1 MKIDRLIGI
10 LSILLQQ
17 EQVTAPVLAEK
28 FEVSKRTINR
38 DIEALCMA
46 GIPIVTKQGQGGGI
60 SIMDG
65 YHMDKTLLTSRDMQA
80 ILTGLKSLDSVSG
93 TNRYQQL
100 MDKVTG
106 GSTKVLPSNEHIRI
120 DLSSWYKNSLP
131 PKITKIQQAIEDGRR
146 IQFSYYGPKGQ
157 RTRCIEP
164 YYLLFQWSSWYVW
177 GYCLTRKAYRMFKLT
192 RMEELV
198 VMEEWFEQQQV
209 EPPEFVEEEV
219 YPKTVHITALFSA
232 DMKWRLIEDYG
243 RESIEE
249 RDDGSLLF
257 EGGFTSKEN
266 LFGWLLTF
274 QDQVELVSPE
284 TLREEYKE
292 LLHTIIKKYSSSK

>member
-1 MKIDRLIGI
+1 M
-10 LSILLQQ
+10 
-17 EQVTAPVLAEK
+17 E
-28 FEVSKRTINR
+28 
-38 DIEALCMA
+38 
-46 GIPIVTKQGQGGGI
+46 
-60 SIMDG
+60 G
-65 YHMDKTLLTSRDMQA
+65 YRMDKTLLTSRDMQA

-131 PKITKIQQAIEDGRR
+131 PKITKIQQAIEEGRR
-146 IQFSYYGPKGQ
+146 IQFSYYGPKEQ

-164 YYLLFQWSSWYVW
+164 YYLLFQWSCWYVW

-192 RMEELV
+192 RMEELM
-198 VMEEWFEQQQV
+198 VMEERFEKQQV
-209 EPPEFVEEEV
+209 VPPEFAEEEL
-219 YPKTVHITALFSA
+219 YPKTLQITALFSA

-243 RESIEE
+243 RESFEE

-266 LFGWLLTF
+266 MFGWLLTF
-274 QDQVELVSPE
+274 QDQVELLSPKS
-284 TLREEYKE
+284 LREEYKE
-292 LLHTIIKKYSSSK
+292 LLQTMIKKYSSSE

>member
-100 MDKVTG
+100 IDKVTG

-131 PKITKIQQAIEDGRR
+131 PKITKIQQAIEDGRSISKDR
-146 IQFSYYGPKGQ
+146 AYYRVIFCGH
-157 RTRCIEP
+157 EME
-164 YYLLFQWSSWYVW
+164 
-177 GYCLTRKAYRMFKLT
+177 AYRGLWK
-192 RMEELV
+192 
-198 VMEEWFEQQQV
+198 
-209 EPPEFVEEEV
+209 
-219 YPKTVHITALFSA
+219 
-232 DMKWRLIEDYG
+232 G
-243 RESIEE
+243 
-249 RDDGSLLF
+249 
-257 EGGFTSKEN
+257 
-266 LFGWLLTF
+266 
-274 QDQVELVSPE
+274 
-284 TLREEYKE
+284 
-292 LLHTIIKKYSSSK
+292 KY

>member
-1 MKIDRLIGI
+1 
-10 LSILLQQ
+10 
-17 EQVTAPVLAEK
+17 
-28 FEVSKRTINR
+28 
-38 DIEALCMA
+38 
-46 GIPIVTKQGQGGGI
+46 
-60 SIMDG
+60 
-65 YHMDKTLLTSRDMQA
+65 
-80 ILTGLKSLDSVSG
+80 
-93 TNRYQQL
+93 
-100 MDKVTG
+100 
-106 GSTKVLPSNEHIRI
+106 
-120 DLSSWYKNSLP
+120 
-131 PKITKIQQAIEDGRR
+131 
-146 IQFSYYGPKGQ
+146 
-157 RTRCIEP
+157 
-164 YYLLFQWSSWYVW
+164 
-177 GYCLTRKAYRMFKLT
+177 
-192 RMEELV
+192 
-198 VMEEWFEQQQV
+198 MEEWFEQQQV

-219 YPKTVHITALFSA
+219 YPKTVHITALFSV